1 MTAKNSHLGSSF
13 DDFLREDGALERVE
27 ARARKRVLSRQL
39 EQLMR
44 AQQVTKAT
52 LARRMRT
59 SRSQLDRLLD
69 PSNASVTLLT
79 MTAAAR
85 ALGTILDLT
94 FLPSPRQSSRATH
107 RPRSPRAGKQPAG
120 LQSAVGKLVA
130 GNVHRKTRRAQQAQY
145 EYRRKLKRA
154 RVKPDS

>member
-1 MTAKNSHLGSSF
+1 MKKKNRHLGSSF
-13 DDFLREDGALERVE
+13 DDFLREDGVLELVE

-44 AQQVTKAT
+44 ARQVTKAT
-52 LARRMRT
+52 LAHRMGT

-85 ALGTILDLT
+85 ALGTVLDLT
-94 FLPSPRQSSRATH
+94 FLPSPRQSSRAAH
-107 RPRSPRAGKQPAG
+107 RPRAAARSQTTGRPA
-120 LQSAVGKLVA
+120 V
-130 GNVHRKTRRAQQAQY
+130 RRGAIA
-145 EYRRKLKRA
+145 RRKRS
-154 RVKPDS
+154 RT